1 MQRSVL
7 FIDPPAFRTT
17 VEGLVAPALRER
29 PVAVAAPG
37 ADRATIL
44 ALSAEAR
51 AAGITRGMAVRQARK
66 LCPDL
71 ILRPPNPALYA
82 RASRALD
89 AILRRYAP
97 VIEPKG
103 YGHAFL
109 DLTGTGRLFGPAID
123 VAARIQREARNRLG
137 LPLAAGVAQ
146 NKLVSQAA
154 SEVVKEDGPG
164 DGLLDVAV
172 GSEMAFLAPHEVTL
186 LPDLDP
192 KVRARLD
199 DYQLEWIHEIQ
210 AIGDHALASVFGPPG
225 RLLGQHARGIDPR
238 PVLPP
243 AVKAEF
249 RAVHTLASDTNS
261 LPELHRILRHLS
273 ERLGSRLRARQL
285 AADRLTVHLAYTDYT
300 TAKRSVPLGFA
311 ALDVELWDAAR
322 RAFALAQRR
331 TVAIRAV
338 GVVVDRFLEADLQLE
353 LFDGCAVGRLDG
365 STLAGEAGA
374 GAGAARRFSD
384 SPLAESRLQPAAP
397 RPDHMPPATEHPSGA
412 AVGDPGARKS
422 RAAEL
427 QTAMDR
433 IRTRWGA
440 RGVRVGVQ

>member
-1 MQRSVL
+1 MRTVL
-7 FIDPPAFRTT
+7 YVDPPAFCTT

-71 ILRPPNPALYA
+71 ILRPPNPQLYA

-89 AILRRYAP
+89 EILRRFAP
-97 VIEPKG
+97 IIEPKG

-109 DLTGTGRLFGPAID
+109 DLTGTGRLFGPAVD
-123 VAARIQREARNRLG
+123 VAARIQREAQSRLG

-154 SEVVKEDGPG
+154 SEVVKGDGPTG
-164 DGLLDVAV
+164 RRDV
-172 GSEMAFLAPHEVTL
+172 GSQERLLEVAIGTEARFLAPEPVTL

-192 KVRARLD
+192 KMRTRLD

-225 RLLGQHARGIDPR
+225 RLLGQHAQGIDPR

-261 LPELHRILRHLS
+261 LTELHRVLRHLT
-273 ERLGSRLRARQL
+273 ERLGNRLRGRQL
-285 AADRLTVHLAYTDYT
+285 AARRLTVHLAYSDYT

-311 ALDVELWDAAR
+311 ALDAELWEAAR
-322 RAFALAQRR
+322 RAFALAQER
-331 TVAIRAV
+331 TIAVRAV
-338 GVVVDRFLEADLQLE
+338 GVVIDRFLEADCQLD
-353 LFDGCAVGRLDG
+353 LWDC
-365 STLAGEAGA
+365 GEDVRACLVP
-374 GAGAARRFSD
+374 AR
-384 SPLAESRLQPAAP
+384 PAHPAA
-397 RPDHMPPATEHPSGA
+397 
-412 AVGDPGARKS
+412 
-422 RAAEL
+422 L
-427 QTAMDR
+427 QTALDR
-433 IRTRWGA
+433 IRHRWGN
-440 RGVRVGVQ
+440 RGVRVG